1 MEGFLAIPGVAAILK
16 VLMVFAAIFVFLKFC
31 GFAKQF
37 TWPKRLKQFVYLL
50 TTLGVV
56 GFNWMFSSATVGS
69 GAEATIKHG
78 ADNLMTIAVLSA
90 LACVF
95 LFSFALMTETKAD

>member
-1 MEGFLAIPGVAAILK
+1 MEILANPAVAAILK
-16 VLMVFAAIFVFLKFC
+16 VLMVFVAIYVFLKFC

-37 TWPKRLKQFVYLL
+37 TWPKKLKQFVYLL
-50 TTLGVV
+50 TTLGVI
-56 GFNWMFSSATVGS
+56 GFNWMFSAATEGT

-78 ADNLMTIAVLSA
+78 ADGLMTIAVVSA